1 MSTPYTPPGRDPT
14 GNPRPPQNPP
24 PEPCSVTV
32 PAEPPAVADD
42 PLEAQHQAGIWRER
56 MIAQEYVI
64 ADLGRQ
70 IAKLQAQLK
79 A

>member
-42 PLEAQHQAGIWRER
+42 PVEAQHQARIWREDVIR
-56 MIAQEYVI
+56 MESV
-64 ADLGRQ
+64 
-70 IAKLQAQLK
+70 IAKLSAQLK
-79 A
+79 AKA